1 MHIPQ
6 ASVVILYP
14 ASLSSYP
21 YFITLRLAS
30 CIPFCF
36 LQLAEAVQKILYAVD
51 AKESALVE
59 AQELISELK
68 DAGIEEEESI
78 LE

>member
-1 MHIPQ
+1 M
-6 ASVVILYP
+6 
-14 ASLSSYP
+14 
-21 YFITLRLAS
+21 AS

-36 LQLAEAVQKILYAVD
+36 LQLAEAVLKILYAVD